1 MPSSR
6 ELGRRRRSLETDT
19 LLDSVPSLAA
29 PTHRKSC
36 REGTTA
42 MAKNATTTTHRARR
56 STKIS
61 QQLEAARRR
70 NAEQLAEQRRREQ
83 EVDAALAEYV
93 EAGEDIASAEQTAE
107 SKIDTLQRKIDSVRD
122 DLRASTTTAHER
134 QAQAALRI
142 HQAGGRTVEQ
152 VSELLEMDSV
162 KETRRILAAARTGS
176 EPVEERS
183 GVQTGPEQTEKWHQ
197 LGTSNGQQHE
207 LRRTSSEPSSSSQLD
222 DQLP

>member
-1 MPSSR
+1 MADNATKR
-6 ELGRRRRSLETDT
+6 
-19 LLDSVPSLAA
+19 
-29 PTHRKSC
+29 THRP
-36 REGTTA
+36 
-42 MAKNATTTTHRARR
+42 RR

-93 EAGEDIASAEQTAE
+93 EAGEDIAIAEQAAE
-107 SKIDTLQRKIDSVRD
+107 SKINTLQRKIDSVRD
-122 DLRASTTTAHER
+122 DLRTSTTAAHDR

-152 VSELLEMDSV
+152 ISQLLEIDSV

-176 EPVEERS
+176 EPSEERS
-183 GVQTGPEQTEKWHQ
+183 SVQATPEQTAERQPDGVH
-197 LGTSNGQQHE
+197 HE
-207 LRRTSSEPSSSSQLD
+207 LRSASSEPPRSPLEAG
-222 DQLP
+222 LP